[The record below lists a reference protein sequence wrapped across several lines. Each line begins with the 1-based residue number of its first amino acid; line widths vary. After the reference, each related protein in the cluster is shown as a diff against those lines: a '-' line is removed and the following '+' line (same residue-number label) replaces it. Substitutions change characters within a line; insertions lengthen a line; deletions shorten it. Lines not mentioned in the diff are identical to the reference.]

1 MNSKDC
7 LTEQDLTL
15 HYYGELDESRR
26 RHLTGCQRCT
36 ERLATLTAE
45 LAGLPIQDCTPDA
58 LAGARMAARVNE
70 ALTSRRRK
78 SWLPALGAGAA
89 AALALVIVFS
99 QTPQPEMQQVTLS
112 LPAAATSLGPE
123 TDLTDI
129 DFLEDIEL
137 LKELDLLTQIE
148 GV

>member
-26 RHLTGCQRCT
+26 RHLAGCQRCT

-78 SWLPALGAGAA
+78 SWLPALGAGARRDPA
-89 AALALVIVFS
+89 RRVVPRPADRRALRAALVRH
-99 QTPQPEMQQVTLS
+99 
-112 LPAAATSLGPE
+112 
-123 TDLTDI
+123 
-129 DFLEDIEL
+129 
-137 LKELDLLTQIE
+137 
-148 GV
+148 